1 MQPETVQSN
10 NLKWSCKLCL
20 TMPPAAPPLIPLG
33 QPGLLTLKEK
43 MLLFLQLT
51 RTAATVGNKEPLSF
65 VNTIGV

>member
-1 MQPETVQSN
+1 MRYEMQPETVQSN

-51 RTAATVGNKEPLSF
+51 RTAATV
-65 VNTIGV
+65 